1 METASG
7 ISVVICCYNSS
18 NRIGNTL
25 YHLSKQCLSAEIP
38 WEVVIVDN
46 NSTDHTANFAKKILA
61 DLGMT
66 NYKIVSE
73 PTPGLSPARACGVK
87 HSTFDLILF
96 CDDDNWLNED
106 YLSIAITLMQSN
118 PAIGVA
124 GGLNE
129 GVLESDQ
136 PIWWDENAR
145 GYAVGRQSKDS
156 GDITNRKY
164 VWGAGMVIRKN
175 ILETLRKTGFQSLL
189 SDRKGKS
196 LSSGGDSEICR
207 WALLMGYKLWYSE
220 ELRLKHF
227 ISSERLTDDYLKR
240 LIDGHLESY
249 QTLRWYD
256 FVIDCEPRLKEK
268 KNVLIIFLGWLFA
281 LRAII
286 LNSEIRKA
294 SAQLK
299 VGTTLIVHPT
309 VYRILKLC
317 DALKNLNAPN
327 LNQALINSGI
337 CL

>member
-1 METASG
+1 METTNG

-18 NRIGNTL
+18 KRLKETL
-25 YHLSKQCLSAEIP
+25 LHLSRQRVSKNILWEI
-38 WEVVIVDN
+38 VVVDN
-46 NSTDHTANFAKKILA
+46 NSTDDTANFANEILTN
-61 DLGMT
+61 LGIT
-66 NYKIVSE
+66 NYKIAFE
-73 PTPGLSPARACGVK
+73 HEPGLSYARACGIK

-96 CDDDNWLNED
+96 CDDDNWLDEN
-106 YLSIAITLMQSN
+106 YLSTAAAFMQSN
-118 PAIGVA
+118 SAIGVIA
-124 GGLNE
+124 GMNE
-129 GVLESDQ
+129 GVLETEA
-136 PIWWDENAR
+136 PMWWKEKSS
-145 GYAVGRQSKDS
+145 GYAVGKQGEVS
-156 GDITNRKY
+156 GDISYRKY

-175 ILETLRKTGFQSLL
+175 ILETLKKTGFQSLL
-189 SDRKGKS
+189 SDRMGNS

-220 ELRLKHF
+220 ELKLKHF
-227 ISSERLTDDYLKR
+227 ISKERLTDDYLKR

-268 KNVLIIFLGWLFA
+268 KNAFVIFLGWLFA

-317 DALKNLNAPN
+317 DALKNLNVPI
-327 LNQALINSGI
+327 LNQALINPGI
-337 CL
+337 C